1 MVCARDCHSTEHGRK
16 GQGNRGESQR
26 HLIPPQG
33 GHDPAPFLL
42 NPCLGT
48 PVGSVAE
55 VCLLA
60 LASFLSCSTAQSQKE
75 H

>member
-33 GHDPAPFLL
+33 GHDPALFLL
-42 NPCLGT
+42 NPCLGP